1 LDVLIDMGGGFT
13 SAAGGECL
21 VRRHVEDVARGAG
34 GGQPVGVELRRLNVA
49 CGLDNRRE
57 KLDWAEAAVTV
68 AVAIAVP
75 SSFCAWNTNPNSPAS
90 LGVNESVLPAKE

>member
-1 LDVLIDMGGGFT
+1 MDVFADMGGGFT

-49 CGLDNRRE
+49 CGLDDRRRSARVIQRGPVE
-57 KLDWAEAAVTV
+57 IEPR
-68 AVAIAVP
+68 P
-75 SSFCAWNTNPNSPAS
+75 SKRARIPCAKICLLYTSRC
-90 LGVNESVLPAKE
+90 V